1 MDAQSGDALGRPVS
15 APSRPAAPPAFHRP
29 VRPDWWLSGRYRS
42 PSTQGTRAYLLFM
55 LRELSSVVVALFLV
69 FYLVQIARLS
79 SGQGA
84 YDAFVATLRSPV
96 VVLLHL
102 IALASAIY
110 HAVTWWQLNGVVMVV
125 RLGGSTV
132 PPRQLVLG
140 GYVLWAIAS
149 IAVCLILVGF

>member
-1 MDAQSGDALGRPVS
+1 
-15 APSRPAAPPAFHRP
+15 
-29 VRPDWWLSGRYRS
+29 
-42 PSTQGTRAYLLFM
+42 M

-79 SGQGA
+79 SGQGV

-96 VVLLHL
+96 VVLFHL

-125 RLGGSTV
+125 RLGSSTV

>member
-1 MDAQSGDALGRPVS
+1 MS
-15 APSRPAAPPAFHRP
+15 APSRPAAPPAYHRP

-84 YDAFVATLRSPV
+84 YDAFVASLRSPAS
-96 VVLLHL
+96 VLFHL
-102 IALASAIY
+102 VALASALY

-125 RLGGSTV
+125 RLGGSAV
-132 PPRQLVLG
+132 PPQRLVLG
-140 GYVLWAIAS
+140 GYALWAIAS
-149 IAVCLILVGF
+149 IAVCLFLIGF